1 MPPLPLCRL
10 LDALKIF
17 DEVIPAVH
25 DSVISY
31 SCFIPILS
39 IPYLFSLHDEE
50 DYQLLRKSIIRES
63 LPEQKRKSVCS
74 RLRVALNWQ
83 GNIEAE
89 SPMATHRERS
99 FQLSDLESV
108 DSLRHVDL
116 VCVQHGSAALQIQHS
131 SLKDNLLGHGFY
143 QGYFYDLACIL
154 WQCDILIT
162 NDTSAAHLG
171 VLLGVK
177 TWIALKKLSS
187 WQLGYDHSTS
197 LWYPSV
203 KLFRRPRLFAWTSVM
218 QELNDCLHQLL

>member
-1 MPPLPLCRL
+1 MLASLAPLPLCRL

-116 VCVQHGSAALQIQHS
+116 VVSSTDPRPCRSSIHLSRIIYWATVFIKETFMILLLFFGSAI
-131 SLKDNLLGHGFY
+131 F
-143 QGYFYDLACIL
+143 
-154 WQCDILIT
+154 
-162 NDTSAAHLG
+162 
-171 VLLGVK
+171 
-177 TWIALKKLSS
+177 LS
-187 WQLGYDHSTS
+187 
-197 LWYPSV
+197 
-203 KLFRRPRLFAWTSVM
+203 
-218 QELNDCLHQLL
+218 